1 MKVGSALTSANH
13 NTAYSYVHTVQYMD
27 AWFVIREKSPSKAW
41 FCDSRTSNWS
51 ETDDVWCICADP
63 EGCSTLPPTVAN
75 LVLQH
80 DVAGRMKII
89 NYLGMV
95 FKQFRSNPIVNRF
108 TFIIIVLLSLAEH
121 GFILQPWHEICNN
134 EVSSHLPPVVW
145 EFHPN
150 PILHQ

>member
-1 MKVGSALTSANH
+1 M
-13 NTAYSYVHTVQYMD
+13 
-27 AWFVIREKSPSKAW
+27 
-41 FCDSRTSNWS
+41 
-51 ETDDVWCICADP
+51 WCICADP

-134 EVSSHLPPVVW
+134 EVSSHLPPVV
-145 EFHPN
+145 
-150 PILHQ
+150 